1 MRVAAKRIHELL
13 LCLLLGVV
21 PFFAFSQEIEI
32 TDPDDVPIEEKILYT
47 NQNTFRLVAETQ
59 GFGLGFNFGKIKNI
73 YSTRIWDFEITN
85 LFALKKVRLV
95 NPYVYGG
102 KAFVYGKLNNCLV
115 VRADYGEQ
123 RLISSKPYWGGVEMR
138 IVYQGGVS
146 LAILKP
152 YYYYV
157 LTVKTDETGH
167 AYEDY
172 DYQTFDQRD
181 QWIDILGRAPF
192 REGLKKMKVSPGV
205 HFKTGLNFDFAR
217 SDARVLALEAGVML
231 EVYPMG
237 VSLMA
242 DLGEK
247 TVWKE
252 IQKRTFLMFY
262 LTFSIGKR
270 YNKY

>member
-1 MRVAAKRIHELL
+1 MSVVANRAVRLL
-13 LCLLLGVV
+13 LCFLLGVV
-21 PFFAFSQEIEI
+21 PFFASSQEIDI
-32 TDPDDVPIEEKILYT
+32 TDPDDVPIEERILYS
-47 NQNTFRLVAETQ
+47 NQNTFRLVATTQ

-85 LFALKKVRLV
+85 LFSLKKVRLV

-102 KAFVYGKLNNCLV
+102 KGFVYGKLNNCLV
-115 VRADYGEQ
+115 IRADYGEQ
-123 RLISSKPYWGGVEMR
+123 RLISGKPYWGGVETR
-138 IVYQGGVS
+138 VVYQGGLS

-157 LTVKTDETGH
+157 LAIKTDESGQS
-167 AYEDY
+167 YEDY

-192 REGLKKMKVSPGV
+192 FEGFRGLKVSPGL
-205 HFKTGLNFDFAR
+205 HFKAGFNFEFAKSEARVFALETGL
-217 SDARVLALEAGVML
+217 LLEAYPLGVA
-231 EVYPMG
+231 
-237 VSLMA
+237 LMA

-252 IQKRTFLMFY
+252 IQKRAFLMFY
-262 LTFSIGKR
+262 ITFSMGKR

>member
-1 MRVAAKRIHELL
+1 MSVVANRAVKLL
-13 LCLLLGVV
+13 LCFLLGVV
-21 PFFAFSQEIEI
+21 PFFASSQEIDI
-32 TDPDDVPIEEKILYT
+32 TDPDDVPIEERILYS
-47 NQNTFRLVAETQ
+47 NQNTFRLVATTQ

-85 LFALKKVRLV
+85 LFSLKKVRLV

-102 KAFVYGKLNNCLV
+102 KGFVYGKLNNCLV
-115 VRADYGEQ
+115 IRADYGEQ
-123 RLISSKPYWGGVEMR
+123 RLISGKPYWGGVETR
-138 IVYQGGVS
+138 VVYQGGLS

-157 LTVKTDETGH
+157 RLRSTDGTEH
-167 AYEDY
+167 YE
-172 DYQTFDQRD
+172 YQTFDQRD

-192 REGLKKMKVSPGV
+192 FEGFRGLKVSPGL
-205 HFKTGLNFDFAR
+205 HFKAGFNFEFAKSEARVFALETGL
-217 SDARVLALEAGVML
+217 LLEAYPLGVA
-231 EVYPMG
+231 
-237 VSLMA
+237 LMA

-252 IQKRTFLMFY
+252 IQKRAFLMFY
-262 LTFSIGKR
+262 ITFSMGKR

>member
-1 MRVAAKRIHELL
+1 MRVVANRVRFAL
-13 LCLLLGVV
+13 LCVLLGVV
-21 PFFAFSQEIEI
+21 CPFAYSQEIDIIDQE
-32 TDPDDVPIEEKILYT
+32 DVPMENKILYT
-47 NQNTFRLVAETQ
+47 NQNTFRLVAMTQ

-95 NPYVYGG
+95 NPYTFGG
-102 KAFVYGKLNNCLV
+102 KSFVYGKLNNCLV
-115 VRADYGEQ
+115 IRGSYGEQ
-123 RLISSKPYWGGVEMR
+123 RRIYGKPYWGGVETR
-138 IVYQGGVS
+138 VVYQGGLS

-157 LTVKTDETGH
+157 LAIQTDETG
-167 AYEDY
+167 ASYETY
-172 DYQTFDQRD
+172 AYQTFDQHD
-181 QWIDILGRAPF
+181 QWVDVLGRAPF
-192 REGLKKMKVSPGV
+192 TEGFRGIKVSPGL
-205 HFKTGLNFDFAR
+205 HFKAGFNFEFAK
-217 SDARVLALEAGVML
+217 SDARVLALEMGAML
-231 EVYPMG
+231 EAYPLG
-237 VSLMA
+237 VNLMA

-252 IQKRTFLMFY
+252 IQKRAFLMFY